1 MKQLTKHD
9 VNKLTASELKDILP
23 FVITSDGE
31 TIAAVI
37 PVCDVNKLQARLEPP
52 PELVHNVNRLEHKGH
67 DVNELPLSKRKQA
80 EGRLNAPL

>member
-9 VNKLTASELKDILP
+9 VNKLTASELKDMLP

-37 PVCDVNKLQARLEPP
+37 PVC
-52 PELVHNVNRLEHKGH
+52 NVNRLEHKGH